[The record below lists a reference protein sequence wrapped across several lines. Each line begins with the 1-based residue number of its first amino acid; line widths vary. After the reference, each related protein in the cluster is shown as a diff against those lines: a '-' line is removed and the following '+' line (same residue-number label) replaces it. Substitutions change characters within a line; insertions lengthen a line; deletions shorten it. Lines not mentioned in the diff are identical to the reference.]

1 MMNIRP
7 RRHRISGSP
16 YLRSLSAERDAQG
29 RKPLAE
35 SNEKIVG
42 EGSPDLA
49 RSIGRYQNAGFTEVP
64 IPMASNTHMFP
75 QHGTKRK
82 RPSELLVLPPQL
94 PRPIQA
100 GFAQAQDRKS
110 LNTPV
115 IKARNAIAAALPKQT
130 GSG

>member
-1 MMNIRP
+1 MMNLRP

-35 SNEKIVG
+35 SNVKIVG

-49 RSIGRYQNAGFTEVP
+49 SIGRYQNAGFTEIP
-64 IPMASNTHMFP
+64 IPMASNTHTFP

-94 PRPIQA
+94 PRPIRA

-115 IKARNAIAAALPKQT
+115 IKAQNAIAAALSKQT
-130 GSG
+130 GPG